1 MTMETDCSGSAI
13 AARWTPSP
21 PEERRDA
28 PRFNIYLQV
37 MVRAAAERG
46 GAWHRAQT
54 INVSRTGASLFSTR
68 PWTMH
73 QVLDVCIV
81 TGRGGQGRFL
91 SAWVV
96 RVDSLP
102 REAWGGAEAYAI
114 GVQFDVEV
122 DVGAL
127 AEGDAAAG

>member
-1 MTMETDCSGSAI
+1 MDARESALWI
-13 AARWTPSP
+13 DATVPLPAD
-21 PEERRDA
+21 RRDA
-28 PRFNIYLQV
+28 PRFNVYLQV

-73 QVLDVCIV
+73 QVLDVCIAP
-81 TGRGGQGRFL
+81 GRGGRGRFL

-102 REAWGGAEAYAI
+102 RETWGGAEAYAI
-114 GVQFDVEV
+114 GVQFDVDV

-127 AEGDAAAG
+127 AEGGDAAG